1 MTDIIK
7 AIECCNYNYIGIRHL
22 ADDEHYQVGDYCRP
36 SYDWDY
42 EQDCST
48 FETEN
53 PIELPGTCAYN
64 TGIVPNWDDPEEI
77 AEKLEKAIEASGCYL
92 GDLVIVAGDRMEY
105 GNDAGEIIIANA
117 VVIAAAQ
124 PKTDTAA

>member
-1 MTDIIK
+1 MDNSLIR
-7 AIECCNYNYIGIRHL
+7 AIANCNYNYIGIRHL
-22 ADDEHYQVGDYCRP
+22 SDDEHYQVGDWCRN

-48 FETEN
+48 YETEN

-64 TGIVPNWDDPEEI
+64 TGIDPNWDEPEEI

-105 GNDAGEIIIANA
+105 GNDDNEIIIADA
-117 VVIAAAQ
+117 VVISILAE
-124 PKTDTAA
+124 

>member
-1 MTDIIK
+1 MDNSLIR
-7 AIECCNYNYIGIRHL
+7 AIANCNYNYIGIRHL
-22 ADDEHYQVGDYCRP
+22 SDDEHYQVGDWCRN

-48 FETEN
+48 YETEN

-64 TGIVPNWDDPEEI
+64 TGIDPNWDEPEEI

-105 GNDAGEIIIANA
+105 GNDDHEIIIADA
-117 VVIAAAQ
+117 VVISILAE
-124 PKTDTAA
+124 